1 MKNRLMFF
9 LVLFLFVGGIFI
21 LWQMP
26 LKLGLDLQ
34 GGTRLVVEAKNTKD
48 KKVDFMT
55 VQGVAEV
62 IRNRIDSLGVAEPI
76 IQRKGDRQV
85 IIELP
90 GIDVPDRAIKLI
102 GETALL
108 EFVEAEWPP
117 AEVEKLPPEKIK
129 EIYGAGARLV
139 QMPVFEGKTKVGE
152 RSIILKKTALVGS
165 DLKWAGPGADQF
177 GGPVVNIEF
186 NPQGTRLFGDVTT
199 RSIGRPLAIILDG
212 KIISAPEV
220 KEPIPSGRAQI
231 SGNFTIQEVQDLV
244 IKLRAGSLPVPVE
257 VIESRTVG
265 PTLGKDSIEKSKK
278 AGLIGFLMVVVFMLA
293 YYRLPGFLADI
304 ALVLYIIL
312 LLAVMV
318 LLRATLTLPG
328 IAGFI
333 LSIGM
338 AVDAN
343 VIIFERLKDE
353 LRAGES
359 MRTAIDLGFKKAFM
373 CIFDSNLT
381 TLMGTVVLFW
391 LGTGSIKGF
400 AVTLSL
406 GILISMFTAITVTK
420 YFMDLISGLRLGKFS
435 RLVVEGD
442 KK

>member
-1 MKNRLMFF
+1 
-9 LVLFLFVGGIFI
+9 
-21 LWQMP
+21 
-26 LKLGLDLQ
+26 
-34 GGTRLVVEAKNTKD
+34 
-48 KKVDFMT
+48 
-55 VQGVAEV
+55 
-62 IRNRIDSLGVAEPI
+62 
-76 IQRKGDRQV
+76 
-85 IIELP
+85 
-90 GIDVPDRAIKLI
+90 
-102 GETALL
+102 
-108 EFVEAEWPP
+108 
-117 AEVEKLPPEKIK
+117 
-129 EIYGAGARLV
+129 
-139 QMPVFEGKTKVGE
+139 
-152 RSIILKKTALVGS
+152 
-165 DLKWAGPGADQF
+165 
-177 GGPVVNIEF
+177 
-186 NPQGTRLFGDVTT
+186 
-199 RSIGRPLAIILDG
+199 
-212 KIISAPEV
+212 
-220 KEPIPSGRAQI
+220 
-231 SGNFTIQEVQDLV
+231 
-244 IKLRAGSLPVPVE
+244 
-257 VIESRTVG
+257 
-265 PTLGKDSIEKSKK
+265 
-278 AGLIGFLMVVVFMLA
+278 MVVVFMLA

>member
-1 MKNRLMFF
+1 
-9 LVLFLFVGGIFI
+9 
-21 LWQMP
+21 
-26 LKLGLDLQ
+26 
-34 GGTRLVVEAKNTKD
+34 
-48 KKVDFMT
+48 
-55 VQGVAEV
+55 
-62 IRNRIDSLGVAEPI
+62 
-76 IQRKGDRQV
+76 
-85 IIELP
+85 
-90 GIDVPDRAIKLI
+90 
-102 GETALL
+102 
-108 EFVEAEWPP
+108 
-117 AEVEKLPPEKIK
+117 
-129 EIYGAGARLV
+129 
-139 QMPVFEGKTKVGE
+139 MPVFEGKTKVGE